1 PDPPG
6 DHPGGP
12 PDPPDPPGRGYRDAG
27 AFLDDVR
34 LVQSSLAAA
43 GAARLA
49 YGELQHL
56 AWQAETFGV
65 HPGSP
70 GGRHDAAVH
79 AQALA
84 ELAPGAAG
92 DATALDRLGT
102 EGWEPRASGGPL
114 AAQGLETL
122 RGMGGLHGRDG
133 PEAGRRS
140 VVTFSRGAADLAAV
154 RALARLAV
162 PDGSLELDVVPL
174 FESRADLE
182 RACEVLDEYL
192 ALPGAAAWLERRG
205 RRLEV
210 MLGYSDSAKDAGF
223 LAAHRGPDP

>member
-92 DATALDRLGT
+92 DATALDRLAT

-114 AAQGLETL
+114 AAEVLETL
-122 RGMGGLHGRDG
+122 RVMAELQARYG
-133 PEAGRRS
+133 PEAC
-140 VVTFSRGAADLAAV
+140 RGYGV
-154 RALARLAV
+154 R
-162 PDGSLELDVVPL
+162 
-174 FESRADLE
+174 F
-182 RACEVLDEYL
+182 
-192 ALPGAAAWLERRG
+192 RRG
-205 RRLEV
+205 
-210 MLGYSDSAKDAGF
+210 G
-223 LAAHRGPDP
+223 